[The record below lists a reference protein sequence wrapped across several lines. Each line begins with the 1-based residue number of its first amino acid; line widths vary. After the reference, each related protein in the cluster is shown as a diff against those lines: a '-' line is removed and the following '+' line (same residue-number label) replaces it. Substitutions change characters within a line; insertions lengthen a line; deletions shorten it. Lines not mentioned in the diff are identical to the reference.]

1 MQLSAVLDTAPVELV
16 ERKVPE
22 GQVSRVWNFT
32 KLGVSILGGTLQNTL
47 LGKLVNRL

>member
-1 MQLSAVLDTAPVELV
+1 MQLSAVIDQGPVELV

-32 KLGVSILGGTLQNTL
+32 KLGVSILGGTLQSTL
-47 LGKLVNRL
+47 LGRLVSI